1 MQEEIVHSKSWFHR
15 WESNNFPARLLS
27 KGHYQTSTC
36 ECIKQFKFVHA
47 SDLSSTTDIK
57 FRIIINDPIA
67 MWYLQGHPCCH
78 AKTCS
83 YHPPY
88 ILHVC
93 NIWQI
98 IWNQRYKFQAHPTV
112 CRKTRNWDLRV
123 RPVIW
128 IKDYTLQTWI
138 VQYNQPFPFN
148 IWRDKIEKTMEGL
161 GKQ

>member
-67 MWYLQGHPCCH
+67 INTYRDIFAVMWKP
-78 AKTCS
+78 A
-83 YHPPY
+83 
-88 ILHVC
+88 
-93 NIWQI
+93 
-98 IWNQRYKFQAHPTV
+98 
-112 CRKTRNWDLRV
+112 
-123 RPVIW
+123 VI
-128 IKDYTLQTWI
+128 TLPAFSTYVI
-138 VQYNQPFPFN
+138 S
-148 IWRDKIEKTMEGL
+148 DE
-161 GKQ
+161 